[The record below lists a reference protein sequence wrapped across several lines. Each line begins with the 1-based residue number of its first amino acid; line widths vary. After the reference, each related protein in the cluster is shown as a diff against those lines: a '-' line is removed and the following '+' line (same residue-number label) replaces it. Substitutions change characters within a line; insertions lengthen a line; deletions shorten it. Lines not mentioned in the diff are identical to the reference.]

1 MDLGVIIS
9 SYFKVS
15 KQCEKAASKGNQILG
30 LINRT
35 ITCKKKKIILNLY
48 KSLVRPHLE
57 FCIQAWRPHL
67 IKDIERLEKVQRR
80 ATRMIEE
87 CKGISYEERLQ
98 ATGLTSLETRRSRA
112 DMLEVFKILK
122 GFEGVDERVFFNRF
136 TERISVNTRGH
147 CLKLVKE
154 RFNKDVMKYS
164 FSNRVINV
172 WNRLPENVVNCTSI
186 NSFKTNVD
194 KIIRKNGGYL

>member
-1 MDLGVIIS
+1 M
-9 SYFKVS
+9 
-15 KQCEKAASKGNQILG
+15 
-30 LINRT
+30 
-35 ITCKKKKIILNLY
+35 
-48 KSLVRPHLE
+48 
-57 FCIQAWRPHL
+57 

-112 DMLEVFKILK
+112 DMLEVFKILR

-136 TERISVNTRGH
+136 TERIGVNTRGH
-147 CLKLVKE
+147 SLKLVKE

-164 FSNRVINV
+164 FSNRVINM

-194 KIIRKNGGYL
+194 KIIRKKWGISMS